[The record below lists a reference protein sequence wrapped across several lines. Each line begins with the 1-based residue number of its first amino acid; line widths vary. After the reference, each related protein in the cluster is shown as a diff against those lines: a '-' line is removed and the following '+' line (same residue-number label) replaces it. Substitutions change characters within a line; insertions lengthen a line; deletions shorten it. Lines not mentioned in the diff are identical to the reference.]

1 MSDFRVGKRFRDKKA
16 SKMLTVEGIPNTYS
30 PHPMQEVVDYMVKKE
45 EIKSVIN
52 DLLPRLHV
60 EQVNEL
66 HYLITKLQWEV
77 KHRED
82 KH

>member
-1 MSDFRVGKRFRDKKA
+1 MSDFRVGKRFRNAKA
-16 SKMLTVEGIPNTYS
+16 SRKLTVEDVLNTYN

-66 HYLITKLQWEV
+66 HYLLTKLQWEV
-77 KHRED
+77 RHREGIY
-82 KH
+82 